1 MVVPPSKAGLWHIF
15 CRGVYSCDWSRGK
28 TKQHKRSK
36 HAWLCIFTLVSA
48 LTLGWLY
55 ICMMA
60 YNDRDDVNWKA
71 FICLKKWL
79 NWFMIVVVFSSLLA
93 VYCCLL
99 LLFSLFLVAMR
110 EPLNH
115 LHVIHKVL
123 LVFSVLIITAGLL
136 GITFRWPE
144 EWKTVSLSLQA
155 TGPFLQLGG
164 VLALTLLSG
173 FVFRSYHKTQSK
185 ASKVVIMGTFTLLT
199 AAVFLS
205 PLSIESPCLCERV
218 PGKPKLIGHRGA
230 PMLAPENTM
239 MSFKK
244 SAKYGVF
251 AFETDVMISKDGV
264 PFLMHDDKSLR
275 RTTDVQE
282 QIPDQAD
289 NKSSSFTWSQLE
301 GLNAGNWFLKNDPFH
316 TVSSLSET
324 EKADAKNQS
333 IPRLSEL
340 LALAKQENISIIFDL
355 KEDTNS
361 SSDTD
366 YVIDTILKS
375 GIPPELV
382 LWLPPLHR
390 KNVMTK
396 APRFRHI
403 YDNET
408 EMYLQKG
415 NQLNYRYNEMTT
427 QKIRELQQN
436 VSVNLWTVNEP
447 WLFSLMWCAG
457 AHSVTTN
464 ACHLLQSMKEPVWY
478 LAPSTYK
485 AIWICADVAS
495 LLAMAVVFFLQR
507 RWRSKRRYDSPS
519 PPLILQP
526 EDDGSPTFP

>member
-1 MVVPPSKAGLWHIF
+1 MVIPPSNASLWHIF
-15 CRGVYSCDWSRGK
+15 CRGAYSCDWSRRR
-28 TKQHKRSK
+28 TREHKRSK

-48 LTLGWLY
+48 FTLGWLY

-71 FICLKKWL
+71 FSCLKKWV

-99 LLFSLFLVAMR
+99 LLFSLFLVALR

-123 LVFSVLIITAGLL
+123 LVLSALFITAGLL
-136 GITFRWPE
+136 GITIKWKV
-144 EWKTVSLSLQA
+144 EWQTVSLSLQA

-173 FVFRSYHKTQSK
+173 LVFRSYHKTQSK
-185 ASKVVIMGTFTLLT
+185 ASKAVIMGTFTLLS

-205 PLSIESPCLCERV
+205 PLLIESPCLCEHL
-218 PGKPKLIGHRGA
+218 PEKPKLIGHRGA

-239 MSFKK
+239 MSFNK
-244 SAKYGVF
+244 SAECGVY
-251 AFETDVMISKDGV
+251 AFETDVQISKDGV
-264 PFLMHDDKSLR
+264 PFLMHDESLR

-282 QIPDQAD
+282 HQAD
-289 NKSSSFTWSQLE
+289 NNSSSFTWQQLE
-301 GLNAGNWFLKNDPFH
+301 RLNAGSWFLKNDPFH
-316 TVSSLSET
+316 TVSSLSEE
-324 EKADAKNQS
+324 EKADAKNQY
-333 IPRLSEL
+333 IPRLFDL
-340 LALAKQENISIIFDL
+340 LGLAKQKNISVMFDL
-355 KEDTNS
+355 KKDTNDS
-361 SSDTD
+361 NDTD

-382 LWLPPLHR
+382 LWLPNLHR
-390 KNVMTK
+390 KRVMTK
-396 APRFRHI
+396 APGFRHV
-403 YDNET
+403 YDNKT
-408 EMYLQKG
+408 EMYLQGG
-415 NQLNYRYNEMTT
+415 NQLNSNYNMIPT
-427 QKIRELQQN
+427 QEISKLQKN
-436 VSVNLWTVNEP
+436 VSVNLWVVNEP

-464 ACHLLQSMKEPVWY
+464 ACHLLKDMEKPVWH
-478 LAPSTYK
+478 LAPSTYR

-495 LLAMAVVFFLQR
+495 LLATTVVFFLQR
-507 RWRSKRRYDSPS
+507 RWRSERRYDSPS

-526 EDDGSPTFP
+526 